1 MQHKTIFKLFRFQTS
16 SNQNIGYENHSY
28 LFKMLLLKFPLYN
41 QFRIWMPYFDWLD
54 LRHCLKQFIKLWLNL
69 FLRSRAKHHGFTL
82 NCWLIHPVVPGCKWT
97 WNLGVPVFRLINGL
111 CVIRL
116 DFGTCFW
123 GILTAFQYHFNH
135 QILQD
140 LNPLDI
146 ESVTSWSSHSWII
159 TQIIWL
165 FYSANLS
172 EFLIQQFCAKWWII
186 LVINIF
192 SVHLSRRVVQ
202 VNCPQFTTSCIV
214 VAYFSIFF

>member
-1 MQHKTIFKLFRFQTS
+1 MYVC
-16 SNQNIGYENHSY
+16 N
-28 LFKMLLLKFPLYN
+28 
-41 QFRIWMPYFDWLD
+41 
-54 LRHCLKQFIKLWLNL
+54 
-69 FLRSRAKHHGFTL
+69 
-82 NCWLIHPVVPGCKWT
+82 VCKWT
-97 WNLGVPVFRLINGL
+97 LNLGVPVFTLINGL
-111 CVIRL
+111 CVITF

-146 ESVTSWSSHSWII
+146 ESITSWNSHSWII
-159 TQIIWL
+159 TQIIRL

-172 EFLIQQFCAKWWII
+172 EFLIQQFCTKWWII
-186 LVINIF
+186 LVNNIF
-192 SVHLSRRVVQ
+192 SVHLSGRVVQ